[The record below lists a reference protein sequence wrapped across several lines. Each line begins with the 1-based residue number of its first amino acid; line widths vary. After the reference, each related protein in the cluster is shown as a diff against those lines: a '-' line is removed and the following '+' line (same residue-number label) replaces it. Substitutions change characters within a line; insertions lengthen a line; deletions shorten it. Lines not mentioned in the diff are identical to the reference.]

1 MPEPQHAGA
10 WYRAGVIAV
19 SGLCAVMAAGAVF
32 AAAPPAPAPL
42 RFEDDHLALRPAC
55 VDRGFPPCLKQHEV
69 GEHLRLSVGGEWA
82 VRIEAQ
88 RNPRFGQTFAGSDAV
103 TLQRGF
109 AFADLEAGAH
119 WRLFVQLYGTAAQGR
134 RNGVTTVDRSGLEW
148 QNAFLEWRTEGA
160 NDGLRL
166 GEQELRF
173 GSGRLIDARE
183 GLNVRRRFSG
193 ARGWTTVGDWRI
205 DAIDVRPRA
214 ELRGS
219 FDDLRHPDQHL
230 EGVIARQLSAGTEWG
245 VYALWRDDTG
255 AIGNEGPRNERRR
268 TFSVHHVGQSSGWEW
283 NLEAMYQDGAADT
296 LPIDAHAL
304 FAEGD
309 YGRPDWLLGLRIGA
323 LLGVAS
329 GDRRRGD
336 GRLET
341 FDPLYARGNLLDED
355 ATLFPRNLR
364 NLQATAEFFPA
375 PGWFVQASAGTLWRD
390 SLGDGVYRA
399 GGRPLVDAG
408 TSRERRVASTM
419 SGFAE
424 RRWPNGFSLLLRG
437 SLLSPGPFL
446 EDRGLDDTTLWSE
459 VALRYRF

>member
-1 MPEPQHAGA
+1 MSAGIVA
-10 WYRAGVIAV
+10 
-19 SGLCAVMAAGAVF
+19 
-32 AAAPPAPAPL
+32 AAAPPLPAPL
-42 RFEDDHLALRPAC
+42 RFEDDHRALRQAC
-55 VDRGFPPCLKQHEV
+55 ADRRFPPCLKQHEV
-69 GEHLRLSVGGEWA
+69 GDHVRLSVGGEWA
-82 VRIEAQ
+82 ARIEAQ
-88 RNPRFGQTFAGSDAV
+88 RNPRFGQPFDGSDAV
-103 TLQRGF
+103 TLQRAF
-109 AFADLEAGAH
+109 AFADVEAGAH

-160 NDGLRL
+160 NHGLRL

-173 GSGRLIDARE
+173 GNGRLIDARE

-193 ARGWTTVGDWRI
+193 ARGWTTVRGWRV

-214 ELRGS
+214 ELRDN
-219 FDDLRHPDQHL
+219 FDDRRNPEQSL
-230 EGVIARQLSAGTEWG
+230 EGVIARQLSAGAEWG
-245 VYALWRDDTG
+245 VYALWRDDAA
-255 AIGNEGPRNERRR
+255 AIGNEGPHDERRR
-268 TFSVHHVGQSSGWEW
+268 TFALHHVGKSSGWEW
-283 NLEAMYQDGAADT
+283 NLEAIRQDGRAGSLT
-296 LPIDAHAL
+296 IDAHAL

-309 YGRPDWLLGLRIGA
+309 YGRADWPLGLRIGA
-323 LLGVAS
+323 LMGVAS

-336 GRLET
+336 GRLGT

-364 NLQATAEFFPA
+364 NLQATAEFVPA
-375 PGWFVQASAGTLWRD
+375 PGWFIQASAGTLWRD

-399 GGRPLVDAG
+399 GGRLLVDG
-408 TSRERRVASTM
+408 GSSRERRVASTM

-424 RRWPNGFSLLLRG
+424 RRWASGFSLLIRG
-437 SLLSPGPFL
+437 SVLSPGPFL